1 MHISKLLLIV
11 GCILLF
17 HLSTKAQTSLTLQEA
32 IEIGLKNNY
41 DILVLKND
49 ATIAANNNTLG
60 NAGMLPKV
68 TLNATT
74 NFATNNTKQN
84 FSTGAS
90 IDKNGVQSN
99 NVTSG
104 VYLAWT
110 LFDGLKMFATNK
122 RLNEMQE
129 MGELA
134 SKIQLENTLAN
145 IITSYY
151 NVVKQKQLI
160 KGFIENITISEERL
174 SIAQKKLDVGS
185 GSKLEVLQAQTD
197 KNAQT
202 SVLYREKTNLEEY
215 KTNLNQLL
223 ARSVETEFEVGDSI
237 PVTFQLKYEDLK
249 LNLQSNNT
257 NLLYAKR
264 NINLSNQLLHETRA
278 EQFPSLNFNANY
290 LFSRAQNQAGLIL
303 LNQNLGLNLGLTA
316 SWSIFNGFTVNN
328 RIKNAKLQIENANYD
343 YTNLKSGLEQQ
354 LLISFKKYQ
363 DDQKVLALEE
373 NNLQLVKEA
382 VNIALERFR
391 IGSSNTLE
399 LKEIQK
405 SYDDA
410 LVRLA
415 DARYNAKVSET
426 QLVKLNGNLLK

>member
-1 MHISKLLLIV
+1 MRINKYLLIV

-17 HLSTKAQTSLTLQEA
+17 QSASRAQTPLTLQEA
-32 IEIGLKNNY
+32 IEIGLKNNF

-68 TLNATT
+68 ILNATT
-74 NFATNNTKQN
+74 NFSNNNTKQN

-99 NVTSG
+99 NITSG

-110 LFDGLKMFATNK
+110 LFDGLKMFATHN
-122 RLNEMQE
+122 RLNEMQA
-129 MGELA
+129 MGELS
-134 SKIQLENTLAN
+134 SKIQLETTLAN

-160 KGFIENITISEERL
+160 VGLSENINISTERL
-174 SIAQKKLDVGS
+174 NIAQKKLDIGS

-223 ARSVETEFEVGDSI
+223 ARSAETEFEVADSI
-237 PVTFQLKYEDLK
+237 PVTFLLKYEDLK

-257 NLLYAKR
+257 NLLYAQR
-264 NINLSNQLLHETRA
+264 NINKTNQLLHETRA
-278 EQFPSLNFNANY
+278 EQFPSLSFNANY

-303 LNQNLGLNLGLTA
+303 LNQNLGLNIGLTA
-316 SWSIFNGFTVNN
+316 SWSIFNGFTINN
-328 RIKNAKLQIENANYD
+328 RIKNAKLEIENANYN

-354 LLISFKKYQ
+354 LIISFKKYQ
-363 DDQKVLALEE
+363 DDQKILALEE

-382 VNIALERFR
+382 VTIALERFR

-410 LVRLA
+410 LVRLVN
-415 DARYNAKVSET
+415 ARYNAKVSET